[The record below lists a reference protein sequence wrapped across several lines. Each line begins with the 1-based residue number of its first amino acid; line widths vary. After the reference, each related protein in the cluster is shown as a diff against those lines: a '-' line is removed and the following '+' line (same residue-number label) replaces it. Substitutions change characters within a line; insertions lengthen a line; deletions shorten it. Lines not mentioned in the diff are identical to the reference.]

1 MTVETLPGSDG
12 GPPLDVAIVGG
23 GVGGAYC
30 GWSLRTRPC
39 QVPDAA
45 NASDGRP
52 SVAIFEQSARIGG
65 RLFTAAP
72 PHAPHVKCELG
83 GMRYIDTQ
91 DLIVDLI
98 DELELA
104 SKPFM
109 VGDEHNLNYLRGE
122 RFTLADLHDGD
133 PRIPYALPED
143 ERGRAPPELLA
154 KALKAF
160 LADGAALTEADKLA
174 REAEM
179 TFGARPVTE
188 VPAIDAIRAGLS
200 APGYDF
206 LIEGMGYTCILDPA
220 ISAANLIHTDL
231 RGGTRRT
238 LLDGMQAL
246 PLALAERFVA
256 AGGTMMLEHGL
267 RRLERAGD
275 LYRLHLNTPGGTA
288 AISARHV
295 VLALPAQ
302 ALRGLDP
309 SSLPL
314 VDEQFR
320 HDLDSVVPV
329 PAAKLYFGFA
339 SPWWESIGLKDG
351 RSDTDLPIR
360 QCLYFGVEAEQP
372 DGDPHNTSALLV
384 ASYSDG
390 DATRYWE
397 QRVGKAPFYATP
409 AGFPEGLALSAAV
422 VEDVRQQLEQ
432 LHGIPVPQPEWAA
445 FQDWTLDPYGGGW
458 HYWRVGHRSI
468 DVVPRMRHP
477 LPEERI
483 YVCGEAFSSHQG
495 WILGALSSAE
505 RLLQGQLGAPHP
517 AWLRADADLGA

>member
-1 MTVETLPGSDG
+1 MTVESLPGGDSE
-12 GPPLDVAIVGG
+12 PPLDVAIVGG
-23 GVGGAYC
+23 GVAGTYC
-30 GWSLRTRPC
+30 GWSLRMRSC
-39 QVPDAA
+39 QVPGAVKA
-45 NASDGRP
+45 GDGRP
-52 SVAIFEQSARIGG
+52 SVAIVEQSARIGG
-65 RLFTAAP
+65 RLFTAIP
-72 PHAPHVKCELG
+72 PNAPHVKCELG

-91 DLIVDLI
+91 DLVVDLI
-98 DELELA
+98 DELQLA

-122 RFTLADLHDGD
+122 RFTLADLHAGD
-133 PRIPYALPED
+133 PRIPYALAED
-143 ERGRAPPELLA
+143 ERGKAPPELLA

-179 TFGARPVTE
+179 RFEGRPVTE
-188 VPAIDAIRAGLS
+188 VAAIDAIRAGLS
-200 APGYDF
+200 SPGYDF
-206 LIEGMGYTCILDPA
+206 LIEGMGYTCILDPE

-246 PLALAERFVA
+246 PLALAERFQA
-256 AGGTMMLEHGL
+256 AGGRIMLEHRL
-267 RRLERAGD
+267 RRIECVGD
-275 LYRLHLNTPGGTA
+275 LYRLHLETPTGA
-288 AISARHV
+288 ATIRARHLI
-295 VLALPAQ
+295 LALPAE

-309 SSLPL
+309 SSPPL
-314 VDEQFR
+314 TDERFLR
-320 HDLDSVVPV
+320 DLDSVVPV

-339 SPWWESIGLKDG
+339 APWWESIGLLDG

-372 DGDPHNTSALLV
+372 AGDPHNTSALLV

-390 DATRYWE
+390 EATRYWE
-397 QRVGKAPFYATP
+397 PRVGKAPFYATP
-409 AGFPEGLALSAAV
+409 AGFPEGLAVSAAV
-422 VEDVRQQLEQ
+422 VEEVRLQLEQ

-445 FQDWTLDPYGGGW
+445 FQDWTPDPYGGGW

-468 DVVPRMRHP
+468 DVVPRMRRP
-477 LPEERI
+477 LPDERI
-483 YVCGEAFSSHQG
+483 YVCGEAFSSHQA

-505 RLLQGQLGAPHP
+505 RLLQEEFGAPYP
-517 AWLRADADLGA
+517 AWLRPGADLGA